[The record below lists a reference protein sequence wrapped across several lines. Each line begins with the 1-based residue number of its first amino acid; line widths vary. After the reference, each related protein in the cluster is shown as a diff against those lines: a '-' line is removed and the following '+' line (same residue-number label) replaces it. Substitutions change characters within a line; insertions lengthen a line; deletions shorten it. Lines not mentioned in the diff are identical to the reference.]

1 MIARGGSFTRI
12 GRLTKQKRFAD
23 CFSVERKIV
32 RKLFLSL
39 YFQVNTR
46 EIPAMIAESQ
56 NGKRPETAGVEEDSG
71 QQWRL
76 HLRRG
81 LVASR
86 RQGRRN
92 RRGMALRMLLL
103 LAAVLWVLFLVLV
116 NR

>member
-1 MIARGGSFTRI
+1 
-12 GRLTKQKRFAD
+12 
-23 CFSVERKIV
+23 
-32 RKLFLSL
+32 
-39 YFQVNTR
+39 
-46 EIPAMIAESQ
+46 MIAESQ
-56 NGKRPETAGVEEDSG
+56 NGKRPEMAGVEEDSG

-81 LVASR
+81 IVASR

>member
-1 MIARGGSFTRI
+1 M
-12 GRLTKQKRFAD
+12 TKQKRFAD

-81 LVASR
+81 IVASR
-86 RQGRRN
+86 RQGSRN

>member
-46 EIPAMIAESQ
+46 EIPDMIAESQ

-81 LVASR
+81 IVASR

>member
-1 MIARGGSFTRI
+1 M
-12 GRLTKQKRFAD
+12 LT
-23 CFSVERKIV
+23 E
-32 RKLFLSL
+32 
-39 YFQVNTR
+39 
-46 EIPAMIAESQ
+46 PQ
-56 NGKRPETAGVEEDSG
+56 NGKRPETAGVEKDSG

-81 LVASR
+81 IVASR

-92 RRGMALRMLLL
+92 RRGMALLLL

>member
-1 MIARGGSFTRI
+1 ME
-12 GRLTKQKRFAD
+12 K
-23 CFSVERKIV
+23 
-32 RKLFLSL
+32 
-39 YFQVNTR
+39 
-46 EIPAMIAESQ
+46 
-56 NGKRPETAGVEEDSG
+56 DSG

-81 LVASR
+81 IVASR

>member
-12 GRLTKQKRFAD
+12 GRLTKQNRFAD

-46 EIPAMIAESQ
+46 EIPAMIAEPQ

-81 LVASR
+81 IVASR

>member
-1 MIARGGSFTRI
+1 M
-12 GRLTKQKRFAD
+12 LT
-23 CFSVERKIV
+23 E
-32 RKLFLSL
+32 
-39 YFQVNTR
+39 
-46 EIPAMIAESQ
+46 PQ
-56 NGKRPETAGVEEDSG
+56 NGKRPETAGVEKESG

-81 LVASR
+81 IVASR

>member
-1 MIARGGSFTRI
+1 M
-12 GRLTKQKRFAD
+12 LT
-23 CFSVERKIV
+23 E
-32 RKLFLSL
+32 
-39 YFQVNTR
+39 
-46 EIPAMIAESQ
+46 PQ
-56 NGKRPETAGVEEDSG
+56 NGKRPETAGVEEDFG

-81 LVASR
+81 IVASR

>member
-1 MIARGGSFTRI
+1 M
-12 GRLTKQKRFAD
+12 LT
-23 CFSVERKIV
+23 E
-32 RKLFLSL
+32 
-39 YFQVNTR
+39 
-46 EIPAMIAESQ
+46 PQ

-81 LVASR
+81 IVASR

-92 RRGMALRMLLL
+92 RRGMLLL

>member
-46 EIPAMIAESQ
+46 EIPAMMAESQ

-81 LVASR
+81 IVASR

>member
-81 LVASR
+81 IVASR

>member
-1 MIARGGSFTRI
+1 M
-12 GRLTKQKRFAD
+12 LT
-23 CFSVERKIV
+23 E
-32 RKLFLSL
+32 
-39 YFQVNTR
+39 T
-46 EIPAMIAESQ
+46 Q

-81 LVASR
+81 IVASR

-92 RRGMALRMLLL
+92 RRGMALR
-103 LAAVLWVLFLVLV
+103 VLWVLFLVLV